1 MTNPFANDYAD
12 LTRARAYSEL
22 QFPGTYYLAFRD
34 LPALFG
40 RHVAGRRA
48 MDFGCGAGRST
59 RFLRD
64 LGFDA
69 IGVDIS
75 EAMLREAQRLDP
87 AGQYALI
94 GNGMLAELA
103 GRRFDLIFAS
113 FTFDNAGTPEHK
125 VRIFT
130 QLGELLSDEGRLVTI
145 VSTPELYR
153 HEWMSFATADFPE
166 NEHATDGNLV
176 RTIIRDIPDARPV
189 VDMLCVPST
198 YDRIHAAA
206 GLATVECL
214 HPLGHPTEPYAW
226 VSEERVAPW
235 AIRVLARAGTVPR
248 GS

>member
-1 MTNPFANDYAD
+1 MTNEFTNDYAD
-12 LTRARAYSEL
+12 LARARAYSQL

-34 LPALFG
+34 LPAIFS

-75 EAMLREAQRLDP
+75 EAMICEAQRLDP
-87 AGQYALI
+87 AGRYVLI
-94 GNGMLAELA
+94 RDGIPPELA
-103 GRRFDLIFAS
+103 GRNFDLLFAS
-113 FTFDNAGTPEHK
+113 FTFDNVGAPEHK
-125 VRIFT
+125 IRIFT
-130 QLGELLSDEGRLVTI
+130 QLRELLSDEGRIVTI

-153 HEWMSFATADFPE
+153 HEWTSFATADFPE
-166 NEHATDGNLV
+166 NERASDGDLV

-189 VDMLCVPST
+189 VDMLCGPST
-198 YDRIHAAA
+198 YDRIHEAA
-206 GLATVECL
+206 GLETVECL
-214 HPLGHPTEPYAW
+214 LPVGDPTEPYAW
-226 VSEERVAPW
+226 VSEARIAPW

-248 GS
+248 GN